1 MRFLLFAVLLSTV
14 ALAACAQTKVG
25 PAAASGTVVAAG
37 ELAQAP
43 LIIDSEESLEELQ
56 ARAAEA
62 LGATAPS
69 KLPPNELSRDT
80 LYKFL
85 LAEIAAQRGNLRLAA
100 RAYLEIAQATR
111 DPRVARRATELA
123 TSGRFND
130 LALDAAGLWLDIEP
144 SSGPARQALINVL
157 VNSNRLTEA
166 KPYLRKLLAA
176 DPARAGTMFMQIT
189 ALLSRH
195 QDKSA
200 ALALMRDLASP
211 YPAVHE
217 AHFAVAQIALS
228 AGKFDVASG
237 ALKQCLKLQP
247 SFEPAALLNA
257 QLLARESN
265 ARAIE
270 FLSAWVVANPQAR
283 EARLTY
289 ARLLVADR
297 QTEAARAEFR
307 KLEQEAPNNPELA
320 VTIGLLS
327 LQLNDLDTAQERFKR
342 AIDLNYRD
350 PDSLRYYLGQI
361 AEERKRIDEALG
373 WYAQVE
379 EGEQQVPA
387 AARYASILA
396 RQNKLAEARLYLK
409 SVTIRSPQQRVQI
422 IQAEAQLLREAKEYR
437 EAFELLGA
445 ALESD
450 PDSIDLLYDSAMAAE
465 RLDHLDLVESRLK
478 RLIALKPDHAQAF
491 NALGYTFA
499 DRNVRL
505 PEARDYIQKAL
516 ELAPEDPFILDSMG
530 WVHFRMGNPDKGLEY
545 LRRAFARRPDPEI
558 AAHIGEV
565 LWAMGRRNEAEKTWR
580 EALQANPAS
589 EELQAV
595 MRKFLN

>member
-1 MRFLLFAVLLSTV
+1 MRSLFFAVLLSTM
-14 ALAACAQTKVG
+14 ALSACAQVKAD
-25 PAAASGTVVAAG
+25 PAAVSSTVVAAG

-43 LIIDSEESLEELQ
+43 MIIDTDESLDEMQ

-69 KLPPNELSRDT
+69 KLPPNELSRET

-85 LAEIAAQRGNLRLAA
+85 LAEVAAQRGNLRLAA

-111 DPRVARRATELA
+111 DPRIARRATELA
-123 TSGRFND
+123 SSGRFND
-130 LALDAAGLWLDIEP
+130 LALDAAGLWVDIEP
-144 SSGPARQALINVL
+144 ASSPARQSL
-157 VNSNRLTEA
+157 VNALVGGNRLTEA
-166 KPYLRKLLAA
+166 KPYLKKLLSG
-176 DPARAGTMFMQIT
+176 DPARVGATFMQIT
-189 ALLSRH
+189 GLLSRH

-200 ALALMRDLASP
+200 ALALTRDLAAP
-211 YPAVHE
+211 YPAVPE
-217 AHFAVAQIALS
+217 AHFAVAQMAAA
-228 AGKFDVASG
+228 AGKFDVAG
-237 ALKQCLKLQP
+237 AALKQCLKLRP

-257 QLLARESN
+257 QTLARESN
-265 ARAIE
+265 AKAIE
-270 FLSAWVVANPQAR
+270 FLAAWVAANPQAR
-283 EARLTY
+283 EARLIY
-289 ARLLVADR
+289 ARLLVADKR
-297 QTEAARAEFR
+297 TEEARAEFG
-307 KLEQEAPNNPELA
+307 KLEQESPNNPELV

-350 PDSLRYYLGQI
+350 PDTLRFYLGQI
-361 AEERKRIDEALG
+361 AEERKRVDEALG

-379 EGEQQVPA
+379 EGEQQVSA
-387 AARYASILA
+387 AARYAAILA
-396 RQNKLAEARLYLK
+396 RQNKLSEARLYLK
-409 SVTIRSPQQRVQI
+409 SITVRTPQQRVQLV
-422 IQAEAQLLREAKEYR
+422 QAEAQVLRDAKAYR
-437 EAFELLGA
+437 EAFDVLGA
-445 ALESD
+445 ALERE
-450 PDSIDLLYDSAMAAE
+450 PDNADLLYDSAMAAE
-465 RLDHLDLVESRLK
+465 RLDDLGEVESRLK

-499 DRNVRL
+499 DRNLRL

-516 ELAPEDPFILDSMG
+516 DLAPEDPFILDSMG
-530 WVHFRMGNPDKGLEY
+530 WVHFRMGNPDKGLDY
-545 LRRAFARRPDPEI
+545 LQRAYARRPDPEI

-565 LWAMGRRNEAEKTWR
+565 LWALGRRKEAEKTWR